1 MHVYKPS
8 TEGWLGKYKDNT
20 FQNYQLKEYNKAVSY
35 VKNKQIAL
43 DVGANLGMM
52 SYRMCRDFKHV
63 HAIEPL
69 FAQYIKPNVGADN
82 ITIHEVAVG
91 ETEKTVSMRVGQYHS
106 GGSNVVEWI
115 NDITQT
121 YNQNVKCI
129 TIDSLNIKD
138 VDFIKIDVEHYEW
151 FALQGANQTIETYH
165 PIIMMEVKKDNPY
178 KDQIMKFM
186 KNHGY
191 EYESIGEMDF
201 VFK

>member
-35 VKNKQIAL
+35 VKNKQIAI

>member
-35 VKNKQIAL
+35 VKNKQIAI

-138 VDFIKIDVEHYEW
+138 VDFIKIDVEHYDW

>member
-20 FQNYQLKEYNKAVSY
+20 LQNYQLKEYNKAVSY
-35 VKNKQIAL
+35 VKNKQIAI

>member
-1 MHVYKPS
+1 MHVFKPS
-8 TEGWLGKYKDNT
+8 TEGWLGKYENNT
-20 FQNYQLKEYNKAVSY
+20 FENYQLEEYNKAVSY
-35 VKNKQIAL
+35 VKNKGIAI

-52 SYRMCRDFKHV
+52 SYRMCREFEHV
-63 HAIEPL
+63 HSIEPL
-69 FAQYIKPNVGADN
+69 FAEYIKPNVRADN

-106 GGSNVVEWI
+106 GGSNIVEWTS
-115 NDITQT
+115 DITQT
-121 YNQNVKCI
+121 YNRNIKCV

-151 FALQGANQTIETYH
+151 FALQGANDTIEEFH

-178 KDQIMKFM
+178 RNQIMKFM
-186 KNHGY
+186 KVRNY
-191 EYESIGEMDF
+191 EHEPIGEMDF

>member
-35 VKNKQIAL
+35 VKNKQIAI

-82 ITIHEVAVG
+82 ITIYEVAVG

-121 YNQNVKCI
+121 YNQNVKCV
-129 TIDSLNIKD
+129 TIESLNIKD